1 MSDHSFIRPFSR
13 RFFSS
18 PDFDLIE
25 KVFYKDLSKKLLM
38 PKDDKRM
45 EKSER
50 STLKN
55 YNQDRKKISFEKY
68 EKVGE
73 CVRVCVCG
81 WTLA

>member
-1 MSDHSFIRPFSR
+1 MSDRNFIRPFSR

-55 YNQDRKKISFEKY
+55 YNQDRKKFPLKSMRKLES
-68 EKVGE
+68 V
-73 CVRVCVCG
+73 CVCVCG